1 MKNNRRNSLFM
12 MVTVLL
18 LWPCVAQAN
27 AGTPLIW
34 GEFLHLTGGNV
45 LIGFMEGLLL
55 YKLFKL
61 EERKMHRG
69 NGFSQFLFRL
79 DWFLGV
85 ANIQRVCHSMD
96 D

>member
-1 MKNNRRNSLFM
+1 MESNRRNSLFM

-45 LIGFMEGLLL
+45 LIGLVEGILL

-61 EERKMHRG
+61 ERKGRCIEAMV
-69 NGFSQFLFRL
+69 
-79 DWFLGV
+79 LGV